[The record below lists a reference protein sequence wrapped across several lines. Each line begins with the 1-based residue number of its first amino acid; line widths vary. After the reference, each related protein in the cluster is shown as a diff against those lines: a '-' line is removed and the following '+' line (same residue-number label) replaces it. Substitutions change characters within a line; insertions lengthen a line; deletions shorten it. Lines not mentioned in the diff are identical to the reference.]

1 MQTGI
6 IVIVF
11 NLDVRVFNLQIES
24 IKKFCKDDYTIQVI
38 DNSTDEILSEKIYHA
53 ACDLDVNYSKIK
65 TDALDPSHSHAAAA
79 NLAFKN
85 LYHEYDYF
93 FFLDHDCIPVKP
105 FSVVSILGNNIAAGV
120 QQGFETKYFWA
131 GMFMFNKH
139 RVKKNYI
146 NFNPI
151 QRLRIDTGG
160 MNYRIFKQ
168 HPKECIWL
176 DEVGVKNETIEDEFY
191 YYYLM
196 LNKGGFIHFINTSN
210 WRGVPNT
217 KNRITSLIEIT
228 KNLINDN
235 IQ

>member
-1 MQTGI
+1 MK
-6 IVIVF
+6 IVIIVF
-11 NLDVRVFNLQIES
+11 NLDGRVFDLQIES
-24 IKKFCKDDYTIQVI
+24 IKKFCLDNYSIHI
-38 DNSTDEILSEKIYHA
+38 YDNSSDDFMSDVIYHKA
-53 ACDLDVNYSKIK
+53 MSHEVNYTRVTSE
-65 TDALDPSHSHAAAA
+65 AVDPSHSHAYAA
-79 NLAFKN
+79 NYAFN
-85 LYHEYDYF
+85 DLYHDTEYF
-93 FFLDHDCIPVKP
+93 FFLDHDCIPVKT

-131 GMFMFNKH
+131 GMFMFNNHK
-139 RVKKNYI
+139 VKKQFI

-151 QRLRIDTGG
+151 HKLRIDTGG
-160 MNYRIFKQ
+160 MNYKIFRNY
-168 HPKECIWL
+168 PKECVWL

-196 LNKGGFIHFINTSN
+196 LNNRGFIHFINTSN

-217 KNRITSLIEIT
+217 ENRITSLIEIT